1 MNYNRWINYLKKE
14 ICILLGSW
22 ICVLSHSV
30 MSNALRPHGLYP
42 TRFLCL
48 RDSSKQEYWSGLPF
62 PPLWDRPDPGI
73 EPTPPVS
80 PVLARGFFTT
90 EPSWVLLLLKKKKLL
105 TPRLHPRLLWRPEDP
120 RSCHCWKQWPQII
133 SDWGSSY
140 RASILIGLHLTLLFY
155 IVAIVL

>member
-62 PPLWDRPDPGI
+62 PPPWDRPDPGI

-90 EPSWVLLLLKKKKLL
+90 EPSWVLLLLKKKKI
-105 TPRLHPRLLWRPEDP
+105 TNTKASPQTVMEAR
-120 RSCHCWKQWPQII
+120 RS
-133 SDWGSSY
+133 
-140 RASILIGLHLTLLFY
+140 
-155 IVAIVL
+155 